1 MQWRYR
7 LQMLEDLALCK
18 LLGIKYPIIQGGMA
32 WLGTSELV
40 SAVSEAGGLGTI
52 GSGHAPPDW
61 LREEIRKT
69 RQATDLPFA
78 VNIMLMS
85 PFLKENLQ
93 VILDERVPVVTLGAG
108 NPGSYI
114 PLLKEAG
121 IKIMPV
127 VSSTALAIR
136 LDRLGVDAFV
146 AEGMESGGHIG
157 DTATFPLVPQIVDA
171 VHVPVIAA
179 GGIADGR
186 GLAAALA
193 LGAQGVQMGTRFIC
207 STECIAHPNFKE
219 YILRARDR
227 STMVTG
233 NSTGHPVRCLAN
245 KFTRRFAE
253 MEKAGA
259 TSEELDS
266 LGKGSMY
273 AGVIEGDL
281 ENGSL
286 MAGQIVG
293 LIRDI
298 KPVKD
303 IIEEIMQDAE
313 KQLTR
318 LTHHMEHAE

>member
-1 MQWRYR
+1 M
-7 LQMLEDLALCK
+7 QMLEDLALCK

-286 MAGQIVG
+286 MAGQIAG